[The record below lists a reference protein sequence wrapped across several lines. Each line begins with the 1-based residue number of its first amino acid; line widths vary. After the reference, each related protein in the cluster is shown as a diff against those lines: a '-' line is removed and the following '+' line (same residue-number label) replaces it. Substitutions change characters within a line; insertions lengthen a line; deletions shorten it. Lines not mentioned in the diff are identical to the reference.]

1 MSADVGVYGKL
12 ILEINQRLKIVLF
25 LVLKISWKNLKT
37 L

>member
-25 LVLKISWKNLKT
+25 LVLKTSWKNLKT